1 MVNNTRRHRE
11 IVEILEQEFAS
22 LLEGLTL
29 FVESVPPDLLY
40 RNFQAPGSQGPRMLA
55 PSVGEQVLK
64 SAAVLEQTFGGLTA
78 NLWDDPF
85 EWTLQETLSNADRI
99 IEYIGEVDA
108 TRQRAFACFA
118 DDAALL
124 KYVSVP
130 SGKPCTLLSLLLD
143 CLVRASSHKG
153 QAITTLKILS
163 ATELPGFII

>member
-1 MVNNTRRHRE
+1 MVNNTGRHRE

-22 LLEGLTL
+22 LLEGLIL
-29 FVESVPPDLLY
+29 FIESVPPDLLY
-40 RNFQAPGSQGPRMLA
+40 RTSQAPDSQGSRLTA
-55 PSVGEQVLK
+55 PTVGEQVLK

-85 EWTLQETLSNADRI
+85 EWTLQETLSNANRI

-130 SGKPCTLLSLLLD
+130 SGKPRTLLSLLLD
-143 CLVRASSHKG
+143 CLVRASSHQG
-153 QAITTLKILS
+153 QAITTFKILS
-163 ATELPGFII
+163 AAGLPGFII

>member
-1 MVNNTRRHRE
+1 MVNNTSHHRE
-11 IVEILEQEFAS
+11 IIEILEQEFAS

-29 FVESVPPDLLY
+29 FVGAVPPDLLY
-40 RNFQAPGSQGPRMLA
+40 RKFQARNSQGPGMPA
-55 PSVGEQVLK
+55 PTVGEQVLK
-64 SAAVLEQTFGGLTA
+64 SAAVVEQTFGGLTA

-108 TRQRAFACFA
+108 TRQRAFASFA

-130 SGKPCTLLSLLLD
+130 SGAPCILLSLLLD
-143 CLVRASSHKG
+143 TMVRASSYKG

-163 ATELPGFII
+163 VAGLPGFII

>member
-1 MVNNTRRHRE
+1 MVNNTGRHRE

-22 LLEGLTL
+22 LLEGLIL

-40 RNFQAPGSQGPRMLA
+40 RNSQAPDSQGSRMITPTL
-55 PSVGEQVLK
+55 GEQVLK

-85 EWTLQETLSNADRI
+85 EWTLQETLSNANRI

-130 SGKPCTLLSLLLD
+130 SGKPRTLLSLLLD
-143 CLVRASSHKG
+143 CLVRASSHQG
-153 QAITTLKILS
+153 QAITTFKILS
-163 ATELPGFII
+163 AAGLPGFII

>member
-1 MVNNTRRHRE
+1 MVNNTGSHRE
-11 IVEILEQEFAS
+11 IVEILEQEFAR

-40 RNFQAPGSQGPRMLA
+40 RRSQAPDSQGSRMPA
-55 PSVGEQVLK
+55 PTVGEQVLR

-99 IEYIGEVDA
+99 IEYVGEVDA
-108 TRQRAFACFA
+108 TRRQAFACFD

-143 CLVRASSHKG
+143 CLVRASGHQG

-163 ATELPGFII
+163 ATGLPGFII